1 MTIQKSINL
10 ALVAFVATLG
20 VALMLVVISVSAQ
33 EGDIEEITPVT
44 TQTEES
50 TEEESSE
57 SDITEE
63 TTEESATTSNF
74 DYVAQPGDSYSLMAR
89 KAVQT
94 YGVINSV
101 NLSGAQIIFVE
112 TNLTLAAGSP
122 VLNLGQ
128 QVSIDGNLVS
138 EWIEKAQALT
148 EEQQAEWQPYVD
160 RANFNTNSV
169 GEATE

>member
-10 ALVAFVATLG
+10 ALVAFIATLG
-20 VALMLVVISVSAQ
+20 AALLLVAFSVSAQ
-33 EGDIEEITPVT
+33 EGDVETVVPVT
-44 TQTEES
+44 TEVEESNESEDTEEVEDS
-50 TEEESSE
+50 EES
-57 SDITEE
+57 E
-63 TTEESATTSNF
+63 TATVGSF

-94 YGVINSV
+94 YGVINNV

-128 QVSIDGNLVS
+128 QVSIDGNLIA
-138 EWIEKAQALT
+138 EWIEKARELS
-148 EEQQAEWQPYVD
+148 EGQQAGWQVYANV
-160 RANFNTNSV
+160 ANFNTDNV
-169 GEATE
+169 GEVRE